1 MQKYETE
8 REGQLEFFDS
18 YIKLIDKEL
27 NYEDILGDN
36 TDGIINGNI
45 LEFKLTI
52 NNLNAVLFQTIKYLS
67 ALRVKGK
74 EIPANII
81 LISLNDKKAY
91 LYNSS
96 DYLNDIQKIYD
107 RSASLSNEGFICGDA
122 KETLFYE
129 QSELCE
135 ARLIELLRSR
145 KFTKIDLDEDC
156 IVGWASRYYREN
168 PHSKKSDFIG
178 DLEGKVKIIG
188 EIRRPT
194 KFKEFINPYKGKTN
208 EKFKYLMDKLND
220 SMQKKDLG
228 AFYTPDIYCKK
239 SLELLR
245 LAIKSI
251 SKEKDYIILDRCA
264 GTGNLERNLTID
276 ELSHCVLSTYEYYE
290 YKVLVETLGD
300 KVRHIIPPTE
310 KEDTFNAGLVRGA
323 DALSEEYYQNEIIKK
338 YIDLNKENK
347 CAIIVFENPP
357 YAESNGTTKINSA
370 WKKSYVLSEMKKE
383 IKGTATNDLGNA
395 FIWSAFNRL
404 LNNEDDFYLVF
415 SPVKYWKY
423 HHLVN
428 KKFVKGFGFNRRF
441 FHTGIDAFI
450 MCALWQNINDD
461 KTDKIIL
468 EGYDIIENELQ
479 KEPVSIPVK
488 KIFSTL
494 SDKYYDKRSFPD
506 DETNGICTELNGSE
520 YNKGKEQVK
529 KIYNDNIVCYIC
541 ANSSGFDNPDLN
553 SGMTIAGR
561 YDGHGFFARKDNYL
575 EKMPLFAA
583 SRYITYNRAW
593 TERTRIMKSGD
604 GSDAFK
610 KAVSENKIKQE
621 LLKCLLFNCLE
632 IQNHC
637 RFIKG
642 SDGRIYKNQI
652 CLDTTAGETIAARNL
667 GELKKSDSENELIL
681 QWNKVLTSAKKT
693 KSYNNKINYGVYQI
707 FSELNTFYKDEEGT
721 IHYDYPELNGNL
733 STLKALVKNY
743 YNTEIVPFL
752 FKYEFLK

>member
-8 REGQLEFFDS
+8 REGQLKFFDS
-18 YIKLIDKEL
+18 YIKLINKDL
-27 NYEDILGDN
+27 SYEDILGDN

-45 LEFKLTI
+45 LEFKLNI
-52 NNLNAVLFQTIKYLS
+52 NNLNSVLFQTIKYLS
-67 ALRVKGK
+67 ALRIKGK

-91 LYNSS
+91 LYHSS
-96 DYLNDIQKIYD
+96 EYLNAIQKIYD
-107 RSASLSNEGFICGDA
+107 RSASLSNEGFICGEA
-122 KETLFYE
+122 VETLFYE

-188 EIRRPT
+188 EIRKPT
-194 KFKEFINPYKGKTN
+194 KFKEFINPYMGKTN
-208 EKFKYLMDKLND
+208 EKFKYLMDRLND

-245 LAIKSI
+245 LAIKNI
-251 SKEKDYIILDRCA
+251 PEEKDYIILDRCA
-264 GTGNLERNLTID
+264 GTGNLERNLTD
-276 ELSHCVLSTYEYYE
+276 SELSHCVLSTYEYYE

-338 YIDLNKENK
+338 YINLNRENK

-357 YAESNGTTKINSA
+357 YAESNGTTKINSS

-423 HHLVN
+423 NHLIN

-450 MCALWQNINDD
+450 MCALWQNINDE

-529 KIYNDNIVCYIC
+529 KIYNDNIICYIC

-561 YDGHGFFARKDNYL
+561 YDGHGFFVRKENYL

-610 KAVSENKIKQE
+610 KAIFENKIKQE

-632 IQNHC
+632 MQNHC

-652 CLDTTAGETIAARNL
+652 CLDTTAGETIAARDL

-693 KSYNNKINYGVYQI
+693 KNYNNKINYGVYQI

-733 STLKALVKNY
+733 STLKSLVKNY

-752 FKYEFLK
+752 FEYEFLK